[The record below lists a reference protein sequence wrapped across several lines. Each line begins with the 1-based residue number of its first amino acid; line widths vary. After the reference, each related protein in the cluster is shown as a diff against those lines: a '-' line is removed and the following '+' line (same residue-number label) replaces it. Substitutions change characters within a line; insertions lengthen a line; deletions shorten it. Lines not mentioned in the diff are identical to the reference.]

1 MTRNDLKF
9 RGNSILT
16 KLVRNSFKAIDEGYY
31 ESPPDFDYTNH
42 ITISLKKHILNC
54 KHVPLVT
61 EIKFSSPSKG
71 TLVKRNGSHSI
82 ETIVSKMERGHSS
95 GISILTQPFLF
106 DGSISHIL
114 KARRNTHL
122 PILMKD
128 IIVSDVQIASA
139 KKIGADCVLLIKT
152 IFDRNMTEGSLEKFS
167 ELAKKL
173 GLEVIVET
181 HQVDE
186 FNETVTM
193 NKKRSNKLF
202 DIIGINNRDL
212 NTLTIDLDNTKNI
225 LSSCIKG
232 NNLIL
237 AESGIYSKENI
248 LSLRKAGAD
257 AFLVGTSIMEDVTN
271 ISNKINE
278 LYLSY

>member
-9 RGNSILT
+9 SGNSILT
-16 KLVRNSFKAIDEGYY
+16 KLVRNSFKAIEEGSY
-31 ESPPDFDYTNH
+31 ELPPGVDHTNH
-42 ITISLKKHILNC
+42 TTISLKKQILNC

-71 TLVKRNGSHSI
+71 TLVKRNGSHNI
-82 ETIVSKMERGHSS
+82 ETIVSEMERGHSS

-128 IIVSDVQIASA
+128 VIVSDVQISSA

-152 IFDRNMTEGSLEKFS
+152 IFDKNMTEGSLEKFS
-167 ELAKKL
+167 EQAKKL

-186 FNETVTM
+186 FEESVTM
-193 NKKRSNKLF
+193 NKKGSNKMF
-202 DIIGINNRDL
+202 DIIGINNRNLD
-212 NTLTIDLDNTKNI
+212 TLAIDLDNTKKI

-232 NNLIL
+232 NNLVL
-237 AESGIYSKENI
+237 AESGIYSKEHI
-248 LSLRKAGAD
+248 LSLREAGAD
-257 AFLVGTSIMEDVTN
+257 AFLVGTSLMENVNN
-271 ISNKINE
+271 IGNKISE